1 MLSKKQKRILKAIFI
16 LAIIVNLLVVL
27 PFNSFG
33 LKNALIESI
42 IKFVVA
48 PILIIGLMVY
58 PHILKNR
65 QVKNKEDSSKIIAV
79 VSFYPLLSYFVSAF
93 VFGAYLIT
101 RYDPAKNIALYSLGL
116 AFMVALAIVAGFFGV
131 TLPKTQSRLPLKE
144 HIRLDVIIGIVLVI
158 VSGVMF
164 YWNYKLASNYVHD
177 EISVVLFAGAVV
189 ALFANGYYLSG
200 LFQKNGVYKVLNI
213 HQAQALA
220 GVTEIEKEAAEEEQL
235 LSEVVLVDDKDKR
248 LLPKQKQLLTILF
261 GVSLFLSLLV
271 IFPYNVFFG
280 WYKFELIFKF
290 IVLPILLLGTLVYP
304 TLLLYKANQ
313 KDGIPQTVAIST
325 YLPFFVSLI
334 SICTYSIYLLFAGGT
349 VNLGTNVWGGL
360 IAFNIIVLLVSV
372 FLVFFFP
379 RIQAALKRKE
389 HLIADITLVVIYLCV
404 NAIAGIL
411 YTTFRY
417 VNFKVEFSVLLLFL
431 FFILY
436 AVLAVLY
443 FLRVFNRE
451 SLLLEVPL
459 TAREKVVEIE
469 AEPKEVIVEKVVE
482 VDVKRDL
489 TEEEMKEIYDSC
501 YQRAYQEALENLK
514 EIKEQEAKAEEAKAL
529 AEAAKLEAE
538 EAAKVEEKE
547 ATPEV
552 VEPAKPKKPAKI
564 IEPSFIE
571 VINYAGSIP
580 GVSFSVNEKQTNYKF
595 IHNKQ
600 PFLIAVNTRSGYNL
614 HFLAELDEI
623 INMIVKYPDITKA
636 KTPKGENWFK
646 LANRGVFPEEVI
658 FDIIEHSYE
667 MLAVIEKRKQ
677 EEKDR
682 IKQLKKEAREAE
694 RARLKKAQKALKQAN
709 KK

>member
-1 MLSKKQKRILKAIFI
+1 M
-16 LAIIVNLLVVL
+16 
-27 PFNSFG
+27 
-33 LKNALIESI
+33 
-42 IKFVVA
+42 
-48 PILIIGLMVY
+48 
-58 PHILKNR
+58 
-65 QVKNKEDSSKIIAV
+65 
-79 VSFYPLLSYFVSAF
+79 
-93 VFGAYLIT
+93 
-101 RYDPAKNIALYSLGL
+101 
-116 AFMVALAIVAGFFGV
+116 
-131 TLPKTQSRLPLKE
+131 
-144 HIRLDVIIGIVLVI
+144 
-158 VSGVMF
+158 
-164 YWNYKLASNYVHD
+164 
-177 EISVVLFAGAVV
+177 
-189 ALFANGYYLSG
+189 
-200 LFQKNGVYKVLNI
+200 
-213 HQAQALA
+213 
-220 GVTEIEKEAAEEEQL
+220 
-235 LSEVVLVDDKDKR
+235 
-248 LLPKQKQLLTILF
+248 
-261 GVSLFLSLLV
+261 
-271 IFPYNVFFG
+271 
-280 WYKFELIFKF
+280 
-290 IVLPILLLGTLVYP
+290 
-304 TLLLYKANQ
+304 
-313 KDGIPQTVAIST
+313 
-325 YLPFFVSLI
+325 
-334 SICTYSIYLLFAGGT
+334 
-349 VNLGTNVWGGL
+349 
-360 IAFNIIVLLVSV
+360 IAFNIIALLVSV

-482 VDVKRDL
+482 VEVKRDL

-529 AEAAKLEAE
+529 AEAAK
-538 EAAKVEEKE
+538 VEEKVEVKEE
-547 ATPEV
+547 APEV

-571 VINYAGSIP
+571 VINYTGSIP

-646 LANRGVFPEEVI
+646 LTNRGDFPEEVI

-694 RARLKKAQKALKQAN
+694 RARLKEAQKALKQAN